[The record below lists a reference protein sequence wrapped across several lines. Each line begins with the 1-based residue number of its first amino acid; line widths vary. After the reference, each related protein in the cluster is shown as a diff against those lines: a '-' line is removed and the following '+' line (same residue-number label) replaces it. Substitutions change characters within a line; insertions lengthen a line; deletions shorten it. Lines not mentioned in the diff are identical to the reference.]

1 MDRLVAAN
9 FAKDK
14 KQASMRGA
22 YHLIVAAW
30 ALCLVVQPQVS
41 DGARVTFTETQVPGK
56 HDTLLFCDLNGDG
69 LADMVRVEGT
79 VAHIYFQGAS
89 EGFAHP
95 AHLAY
100 QMAQVPTVI
109 WSSPCDKARGSLLL
123 LTHEGVSELNCPERA
138 APPKLERIV
147 ARPTMIPAA
156 VDGGSSI
163 HSVCLSARG
172 PASSSF
178 VFVPTEASI
187 EVWQCKERW
196 RMVQDFAGA
205 VSCDISVSDDP
216 IGYRRKTSVDVSV
229 SDLNGDGLDDV
240 VVSTGQA
247 GRTQFK
253 VYVQTR
259 EGAMPFVPV
268 ASLSGSWD
276 GQSTWIAWVDVNR
289 DGKIDLIQSTWLREP
304 WFLPGIRS
312 GKVLIQVFLADSQ
325 GQLAE
330 KPQFVLRKSDWMPAL
345 PLVDV
350 DGDGFVDM
358 VLGYSPFSTRDGH
371 RKNLG
376 AGQLDHNLRFHFF
389 RQGTGYL
396 EEPDCQADLLL
407 SMNTNWVIFDV
418 AHVQLLDTLINLS
431 GDFDGDGRLDLLVR
445 DNAASVSVYPFVSRE
460 IGFGTTPMARF
471 KHPGPVEAIVVKDLN
486 GDRVSDCVILD
497 KENTQVFL
505 SRKK

>member
-1 MDRLVAAN
+1 
-9 FAKDK
+9 
-14 KQASMRGA
+14 
-22 YHLIVAAW
+22 
-30 ALCLVVQPQVS
+30 
-41 DGARVTFTETQVPGK
+41 
-56 HDTLLFCDLNGDG
+56 
-69 LADMVRVEGT
+69 
-79 VAHIYFQGAS
+79 
-89 EGFAHP
+89 
-95 AHLAY
+95 
-100 QMAQVPTVI
+100 
-109 WSSPCDKARGSLLL
+109 
-123 LTHEGVSELNCPERA
+123 
-138 APPKLERIV
+138 
-147 ARPTMIPAA
+147 MIPAA

-163 HSVCLSARG
+163 HSVCLSTRG

-187 EVWQCKERW
+187 EVWQCKERGQ
-196 RMVQDFAGA
+196 MVQEFAEA

-229 SDLNGDGLDDV
+229 SDLNRDGLDDV
-240 VVSTGQA
+240 VVSTGEA

-259 EGAMPFVPV
+259 DGAMPFVPV

-289 DGKIDLIQSTWLREP
+289 DGKIDLIQSMWLREP
-304 WFLPGIRS
+304 WFLPGLRS
-312 GKVLIQVFLADSQ
+312 GKVLIQVFLANSQ
-325 GQLAE
+325 GQRAE
-330 KPQFVLRKSDWMPAL
+330 KPQYVLRKSDWMPAL

-376 AGQLDHNLRFHFF
+376 AGQLDHILRFHFF
-389 RQGTGYL
+389 RRETGYF

-407 SMNTNWVIFDV
+407 SMNTNAVIFDV

-460 IGFGTTPMARF
+460 IGFGTTPIARF
-471 KHPGPVEAIVVKDLN
+471 KHTGSVEAIVVKDLN
-486 GDRVSDCVILD
+486 GDRISDCVILD
-497 KENTQVFL
+497 KESAKVFL
-505 SRKK
+505 SGKK

>member
-1 MDRLVAAN
+1 
-9 FAKDK
+9 
-14 KQASMRGA
+14 MRGA

-30 ALCLVVQPQVS
+30 AFCLVVQPQVS
-41 DGARVTFTETQVPGK
+41 DGAGVTFTETQVPGK
-56 HDTLLFCDLNGDG
+56 HDTLLFCDLDGDG
-69 LADMVRVEGT
+69 LADMVRMEGT
-79 VAHIYFQGAS
+79 VAHIYFQDARQ
-89 EGFAHP
+89 GFAHP
-95 AHLAY
+95 AHLAH

-109 WSSPCDKARGSLLL
+109 WSSACDKARGSLLL
-123 LTHEGVSELNCPERA
+123 LTHEGVSELRCPERA
-138 APPKLERIV
+138 APPKLERII

-187 EVWQCKERW
+187 EVWQCQERGQ
-196 RMVQDFAGA
+196 MVQEFAGA

-229 SDLNGDGLDDV
+229 SDWNGDGLDDV

-247 GRTQFK
+247 GRTQFQ

-268 ASLSGSWD
+268 ASWSGSWD
-276 GQSTWIAWVDVNR
+276 RQSTWMAWVDVNR

-325 GQLAE
+325 GQRAE
-330 KPQFVLRKSDWMPAL
+330 KPQHVLRKSDWMPAL

-371 RKNLG
+371 RKNLS
-376 AGQLDHNLRFHFF
+376 AGQLDHMLRFHFF

-407 SMNTNWVIFDV
+407 SMNTNAVIFDV

-445 DNAASVSVYPFVSRE
+445 DNAAWVSVYPFVSRE
-460 IGFGTTPMARF
+460 TGFGTTPIARF
-471 KHPGPVEAIVVKDLN
+471 KHTGPVETIVVKDLN
-486 GDRVSDCVILD
+486 GDRISDCVILD
-497 KENTQVFL
+497 KESAKVFL